1 MPSKLSALILQ
12 RNSGIT
18 LLRGDWRNH
27 ARDATSSSSGRRP
40 SLRFRLTMLEWR
52 SQAASNSPT
61 FTKFLCL
68 LSTAVA
74 RSPLASL
81 PYPLSCTSG
90 LWMTSHLHIM
100 AGNRGTR
107 KSYTLNDSVGSSM
120 YLILQRV
127 LKLTHQRAA
136 RDRGRS
142 VVSTIASFSYHFFHC
157 IIRGI
162 ITIASISTVLFFR
175 TFETKIKNVKIK
187 NDLLLYRNILYY
199 RSRERWRC
207 AESVGL
213 RVEFW

>member
-1 MPSKLSALILQ
+1 ML
-12 RNSGIT
+12 
-18 LLRGDWRNH
+18 
-27 ARDATSSSSGRRP
+27 ARRRHP
-40 SLRFRLTMLEWR
+40 P
-52 SQAASNSPT
+52 AD
-61 FTKFLCL
+61 
-68 LSTAVA
+68 VA
-74 RSPLASL
+74 RRFALGLRCWSGEARLPPTVRHSPNFCACYLRPWLGSPLASL

-90 LWMTSHLHIM
+90 LWMTSHLHVM

-162 ITIASISTVLFFR
+162 VTIASIGTVLFFR

>member
-1 MPSKLSALILQ
+1 MLARRRHPPADVARRFAL
-12 RNSGIT
+12 G
-18 LLRGDWRNH
+18 LRCW
-27 ARDATSSSSGRRP
+27 SSEVRLPPTVRP
-40 SLRFRLTMLEWR
+40 SPNFCACYLRPWLG
-52 SQAASNSPT
+52 
-61 FTKFLCL
+61 
-68 LSTAVA
+68 
-74 RSPLASL
+74 SPLASL
-81 PYPLSCTSG
+81 PYPSSCTSG
-90 LWMTSHLHIM
+90 LWMTSHLYKM

-107 KSYTLNDSVGSSM
+107 NAHTLNDSEGSSM

-127 LKLTHQRAA
+127 LKLTHHRAA

-142 VVSTIASFSYHFFHC
+142 LISTIALFSYHFFHC

-162 ITIASISTVLFFR
+162 ITIASIGTVLFFC